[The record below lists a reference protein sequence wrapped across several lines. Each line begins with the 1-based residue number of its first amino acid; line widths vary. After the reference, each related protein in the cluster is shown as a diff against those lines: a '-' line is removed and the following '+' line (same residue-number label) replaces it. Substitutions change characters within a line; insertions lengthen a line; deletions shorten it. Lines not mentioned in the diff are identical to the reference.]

1 MRYTVRGVVLTVGAF
16 LLSACAPNPPS
27 GPVRRGEE
35 TVTAWLTDQGGS
47 TPGKIIY
54 MRNNSDAPI
63 TITSLTLYECE
74 NIRNT
79 CIMMPLSV
87 RLDPGQAREIQRV
100 EPQRRE
106 QSFRFR
112 FRFGWGPAQ

>member
-1 MRYTVRGVVLTVGAF
+1 MRYTVRGVVLIVGAF

-47 TPGKIIY
+47 TPGKIVY
-54 MRNNSDAPI
+54 VRNNSDAPV
-63 TITSLTLYECE
+63 TITSLTLFDCE
-74 NIRNT
+74 NIRNA
-79 CIMMPLSV
+79 CIMTPLSV
-87 RLDPGQAREIQRV
+87 RLEPGQVSEIQRV
-100 EPQRRE
+100 EAQRRE
-106 QSFRFR
+106 GAFSFR